1 MSDISSSQIAA
12 CLKYFLSHCSSQGNY
27 LHLPTHIVEDWKE
40 VIGDID
46 IDKKIYED
54 INKIFSK
61 Q

>member
-12 CLKYFLSHCSSQGNY
+12 CLKYFLSHCSFEGNY
-27 LHLPTHIVEDWKE
+27 LQLSTHIVEDWKKFLE
-40 VIGDID
+40 TTD